1 MAINLATKFSP
12 VVDETFTE
20 QSKSSLVVNSD
31 YDFVGSKSIKIYS
44 VGTAEMNDY
53 GRNTDGTARYGTPKD
68 LNNDVQE
75 EQMEKD
81 RSFTFV
87 IDKMDEDETLGAMN
101 AGTALARQIN
111 EKVIPEVDKYVYQ
124 KMADKAGNTI
134 EEDIDNTNAYD
145 SLATANEI
153 QDEALVPEQGRV
165 CVGTPAFVK
174 NLKADER
181 AVLDTDVGQN
191 IRIKG
196 VIGEMDG
203 VSIQKVTSKLLPEN
217 VNYILAHPVATTFA
231 VKLADYKI
239 HEDAPGV
246 SGSLVEGR
254 IYYTAFVR
262 NNKKSAILV
271 SKKKSSIDSSKK
283 SIKVSVPSEETS
295 LNLGEKTVQDL
306 CENLSIGDT
315 GKVTGTLKYVE
326 NWAEFSK
333 TDNTGNFIPLYF
345 EEAKGQAKG
354 TIKCELKGTGA
365 KLKKPVAVDEK
376 DGLIV
381 FQVHDKDNTIEITS
395 DGKET
400 KTLTLSEVEL
410 QGE

>member
-271 SKKKSSIDSSKK
+271 SKKKK
-283 SIKVSVPSEETS
+283 
-295 LNLGEKTVQDL
+295 
-306 CENLSIGDT
+306 
-315 GKVTGTLKYVE
+315 
-326 NWAEFSK
+326 
-333 TDNTGNFIPLYF
+333 
-345 EEAKGQAKG
+345 
-354 TIKCELKGTGA
+354 
-365 KLKKPVAVDEK
+365 
-376 DGLIV
+376 
-381 FQVHDKDNTIEITS
+381 
-395 DGKET
+395 
-400 KTLTLSEVEL
+400 
-410 QGE
+410 